1 MIDKIYQYNVQQVV
15 EDIQHHVDQ
24 IKAEDNGIEA
34 DCQQF
39 ETSLVVS
46 IKLPNGEERNRVF
59 IMRNQLIEMRNYLQT
74 VLVPLTTVSPV
85 PSSEAQGSATL
96 GEAAA

>member
-1 MIDKIYQYNVQQVV
+1 MTDLIYKYNVAQVID
-15 EDIQHHVDQ
+15 DIKHHVDQ

-34 DCQQF
+34 DCQQY

-59 IMRNQLIEMRNYLQT
+59 IMRNQLNEMRNYLDS
-74 VLVPLTTVSPV
+74 VLKPLTTVSP
-85 PSSEAQGSATL
+85 EAQVTSDFKGV
-96 GEAAA
+96 AA

>member
-1 MIDKIYQYNVQQVV
+1 MTDLIYQYNVDQVV
-15 EDIQHHVDQ
+15 DDIQRHVDQ

-34 DCQQF
+34 DCQKY

-46 IKLPNGEERNRVF
+46 VKLPNGEERSRVF

-85 PSSEAQGSATL
+85 PSSEAQGTCDFGSA
-96 GEAAA
+96 A